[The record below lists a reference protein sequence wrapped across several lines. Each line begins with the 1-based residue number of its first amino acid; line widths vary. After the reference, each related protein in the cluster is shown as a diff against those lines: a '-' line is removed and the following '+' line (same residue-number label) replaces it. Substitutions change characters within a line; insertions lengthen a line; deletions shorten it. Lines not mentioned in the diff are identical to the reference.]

1 MKFLENIIIILKGIV
16 ISILSKKKTTIPN
29 EEQSNKDNNNIVNA
43 DNKQSVYGES
53 AVNDTVPE
61 NKELPSL
68 NTKESIVTESLS
80 QANNI
85 KTEPIIKF
93 FRKANNDGIFL
104 RISDKQE
111 VQSWFKVV
119 FKDEALKEGEYSVIE
134 DKIINGIL
142 PNDYKSSIHIDNTL
156 YGNNDTLKVCK
167 TLQKGFVNRKTDQ
180 EWQIK
185 QILKIQIQ

>member
-1 MKFLENIIIILKGIV
+1 MKFVENIIIILKGIV
-16 ISILSKKKTTIPN
+16 VSILSKKKTTIPN
-29 EEQSNKDNNNIVNA
+29 EVQSNKDNNNIINA
-43 DNKQSVYGES
+43 DNKQSVYRES
-53 AVNDTVPE
+53 VINNDVSE

-68 NTKESIVTESLS
+68 NTKESIVTENLS
-80 QANNI
+80 QANI

-119 FKDEALKEGEYSVIE
+119 FKDETLAEGEYFVIE
-134 DKIINGIL
+134 DKILNGIL
-142 PNDYKSSIHIDNTL
+142 PNDYKSSIHIDDTL
-156 YGNNDTLKVCK
+156 YVNDDTLKACK
-167 TLQKGFVNRKTDQ
+167 TLQKGFVKRKTEQ